1 MKGSSILKKIA
12 ARAKQLKKKH
22 PGAKYSTLQKQA
34 GREFK
39 SGKLKK
45 RKKVSGSVGA
55 VKPKR
60 RKVVR
65 RKAVRRK
72 KRVVRRVRRVA
83 RRRVAKRV
91 VRRVRRRVVRR
102 SVRRTVRRVAR
113 RKRGRVS
120 GKGKSIMPLV
130 LLAGGAFLLYTM
142 LNKSSQPP
150 LIITQ
155 NPTRNNAAQTAIQIA
170 TAAGATA
177 VQIANLIKA
186 LNAQSDAQVMT
197 AAATL
202 QTSPDPL
209 TALTTN
215 PQLYGGMVAI

>member
-22 PGAKYSTLQKQA
+22 PGAKYSTLRKQA

-60 RKVVR
+60 RKAVK

-83 RRRVAKRV
+83 RRRTVKRA

-102 SVRRTVRRVAR
+102 SVRRTVKRVVRRR
-113 RKRGRVS
+113 RRIS
-120 GKGKSIMPLV
+120 GKGKSMMPLV
-130 LLAGGAFLLYTM
+130 ILGGVGILAYM
-142 LNKSSQPP
+142 LFNKPAQPP

-177 VQIANLIKA
+177 QQIANLIKS
-186 LNAQSDAQVMT
+186 LNAQSDAQVLT